1 MLKVGR
7 SIIAIKTDKFLKHNF
22 KRCLMLIGLGEND
35 FLSVIDNA
43 TNIIINNSTEEIEQ
57 ASLYV
62 QAMSNAIN
70 LLPSNV
76 EHPYKQ
82 IIEDYYFKERLIRE
96 IAIILGW
103 SEIFIKRS
111 KAKALDELGVR
122 FMAEQNKLGMSKDKI
137 IDLTDNSELAS

>member
-1 MLKVGR
+1 MIKVGR

-35 FLSVIDNA
+35 FLNVIDNA
-43 TNIIINNSTEEIEQ
+43 TNIIINNLTEEIEQ

-70 LLPSNV
+70 RLPSNV

-96 IAIILGW
+96 IALKLGW
-103 SEIFIKRS
+103 SEIFIKKR
-111 KAKALDELGVR
+111 KVIALDELGVR
-122 FMAEQNKLGMSKDKI
+122 FIAEQNKLGISKDTI
-137 IDLTDNSELAS
+137 IDLTKNIELV

>member
-1 MLKVGR
+1 MLKVGQ
-7 SIIAIKTDKFLKHNF
+7 SIIAVKTDKFLKHNF
-22 KRCLMLIGLGEND
+22 RRCLMLIGSGEND
-35 FLSVIDNA
+35 FLSLIDNA

-62 QAMSNAIN
+62 QAMSNAIR

-96 IAIILGW
+96 IAITLGW

-111 KAKALDELGVR
+111 KAKALDELGGG
-122 FMAEQNKLGMSKDKI
+122 L
-137 IDLTDNSELAS
+137 